1 MTLNTP
7 WEEKMN
13 KRLISLISAA
23 ALASTAFI
31 SSAFAD
37 SFTLRI
43 GSGHPSAPTPYV
55 RNLENVFVPNVVA
68 RVAAE
73 TDHKIKF
80 IEAYGG
86 KIAKV
91 HETLEAV
98 EKGLLDIGAYCVC
111 FETAKLLPL
120 NFDYFVPFTHE
131 DPRVVNKVKAEL
143 IEKYPELT
151 AVLTEKYNQVYLPGL
166 SGFDDYGI
174 GTVEPWKKADE
185 LKGRKIVAA
194 GPNLPWVSLFGAIP
208 VTSTL
213 PTMYND
219 MATGVAEGTVIFPT
233 AHGGG
238 YKFYEVAPYWT
249 VTGFGAMN
257 QNILTINANT
267 AAKLPA
273 DVMAIIEEEALVY
286 SAAVNE
292 DAWVNYE
299 KGLDKLVKV
308 GEEKGLSDTVYYLP
322 MDQQVIWAETIKDW
336 PNTRANDIMNEYGVD
351 AIKIMDEYMDMMEAE
366 GHEWP
371 VRFQFSKL

>member
-1 MTLNTP
+1 
-7 WEEKMN
+7 
-13 KRLISLISAA
+13 
-23 ALASTAFI
+23 
-31 SSAFAD
+31 
-37 SFTLRI
+37 
-43 GSGHPSAPTPYV
+43 
-55 RNLENVFVPNVVA
+55 
-68 RVAAE
+68 
-73 TDHKIKF
+73 
-80 IEAYGG
+80 
-86 KIAKV
+86 
-91 HETLEAV
+91 
-98 EKGLLDIGAYCVC
+98 
-111 FETAKLLPL
+111 
-120 NFDYFVPFTHE
+120 
-131 DPRVVNKVKAEL
+131 
-143 IEKYPELT
+143 
-151 AVLTEKYNQVYLPGL
+151 
-166 SGFDDYGI
+166 
-174 GTVEPWKKADE
+174 
-185 LKGRKIVAA
+185 
-194 GPNLPWVSLFGAIP
+194 
-208 VTSTL
+208 
-213 PTMYND
+213 MYND

-336 PNTRANDIMNEYGVD
+336 PNTRANDIMNEYDVD
-351 AIKIMDEYMDMMEAE
+351 GIKIMDEYMDMMEAE

>member
-1 MTLNTP
+1 M
-7 WEEKMN
+7 K
-13 KRLISLISAA
+13 KSLISLMSAVG
-23 ALASTAFI
+23 LASTAFV
-31 SSAFAD
+31 SNAAAD

-55 RNLENVFVPNVVA
+55 RNLENVFVPNVVE

-98 EKGLLDIGAYCVC
+98 EKGLLDLGAYCVC

-120 NFDYFVPFTHE
+120 NFDYFVPFTSA
-131 DPRVVNKVKAEL
+131 DPRIVNKVKASL

-151 AVLTEKYNQVYLPGL
+151 AVLPEKYNQIYLPGL
-166 SGFDDYGI
+166 SAFDDYGI
-174 GTVEPWKKADE
+174 GTVEPWKKAEE

-249 VTGFGAMN
+249 VVGFGAMN
-257 QNILTINANT
+257 QNIFTMNADT
-267 AAKLPA
+267 ASKLPPE
-273 DVMAIIEEEALVY
+273 VMKIIEEEASNY
-286 SAAVNE
+286 SVAVNE
-292 DAWVNYE
+292 DVWAGYT
-299 KGLDKLVKV
+299 KGLEKLVAV
-308 GEEKGLSDTVYYLP
+308 GEEKGLKDTVYYLP
-322 MDQQVIWAETIKDW
+322 MEERKKWAETIKDW
-336 PNTRANDIMNEYGVD
+336 PNTRANDILDEYGVD
-351 AIKIMDEYMDMMEAE
+351 GIKIMDEYMNMMEAE

-371 VRFQFSKL
+371 VRYQFSKL

>member
-1 MTLNTP
+1 MTLNKP

-13 KRLISLISAA
+13 KSLISLMSAA
-23 ALASTAFI
+23 ALASTAFV
-31 SSAFAD
+31 SSAVAD

-98 EKGLLDIGAYCVC
+98 EKGLLDLGAYCVC

-120 NFDYFVPFTHE
+120 NFDYFVPFTSA
-131 DPRVVNKVKAEL
+131 DPRIVNKVKAKL
-143 IEKYPELT
+143 IEKYPELI
-151 AVLTEKYNQVYLPGL
+151 AVLPEKYNQIYLPGL
-166 SGFDDYGI
+166 SAFDDYGI
-174 GTVEPWKKADE
+174 GTVEPWKKAEE
-185 LKGRKIVAA
+185 LKGRKIGAA
-194 GPNLPWVSLFGAIP
+194 GPNLPWDSLFGAIP

-249 VTGFGAMN
+249 VVGFGAMN
-257 QNILTINANT
+257 QNIFTMNANT
-267 AAKLPA
+267 AAKLPPE
-273 DVMAIIEEEALVY
+273 VMKIIEEEAQVY
-286 SAAVNE
+286 SKAVNE
-292 DAWVNYE
+292 DVWAGYT
-299 KGLDKLVKV
+299 KGLEKLVAV
-308 GEEKGLSDTVYYLP
+308 GEEKGLKDTVYYLP
-322 MDQQVIWAETIKDW
+322 MEEKQKWAETIKDW

-351 AIKIMDEYMDMMEAE
+351 GIKIMDEYMDMIEAE

-371 VRFQFSKL
+371 VRYKFSKL